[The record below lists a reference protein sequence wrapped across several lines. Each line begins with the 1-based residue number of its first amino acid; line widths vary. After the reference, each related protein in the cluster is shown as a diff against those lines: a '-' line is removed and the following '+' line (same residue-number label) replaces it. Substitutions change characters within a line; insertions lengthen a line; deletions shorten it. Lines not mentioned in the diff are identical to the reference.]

1 MDDHEEAI
9 RSAVARLRPV
19 DRREARSKATF
30 LAELDRL
37 PRPLDEHADPTH
49 VTTSAVVV
57 GPRGVLLHR
66 HKRLGV
72 WMQPG
77 GHIDAGEAPEDAVL
91 REVIEETGVEVTHPF
106 GGPRIVHVDV
116 HAGGRGHTHLD
127 VRYLLEAG
135 DVDPSPPPG
144 ESQEVRWYSW
154 DRALAIADAG
164 LVGALRA
171 VSPTPRRRSGRSS

>member
-1 MDDHEEAI
+1 MEERT
-9 RSAVARLRPV
+9 RSLRAVVAALSPV
-19 DRREARSKATF
+19 DEREARSKARF
-30 LAELDRL
+30 LAEFDRL

-77 GHIDAGEAPEDAVL
+77 GHVDAGEAPEDAVV
-91 REVIEETGVEVTHPF
+91 REVGEETGIAAAHPAR
-106 GGPRIVHVDV
+106 GPRLVHVDV
-116 HAGGRGHTHLD
+116 HPGGRGHTHLD

-135 DVDPSPPPG
+135 DDDPTPPAG
-144 ESQEVRWYSW
+144 ESQEVRWCSW
-154 DRALAIADAG
+154 PHAFAIADPG

-171 VSPTPRRRSGRSS
+171 VRG